1 MCPPLSTHRL
11 MEVRRRFGWLH
22 ASDRWNRTET
32 WYRTAPYGC
41 RCPCPRCFQ
50 RKEIGQENR
59 APLGTHAD
67 ARCRRSDRLHD
78 AMQTA
83 GLVASFAGWRES
95 RTRVESSERDR
106 ARTFVAEGRDMQCVI
121 LAGGLGTR
129 MRQLTGDRPKTLLP
143 VGGFPFAFYQ
153 LDWLAQHGVTDVVYS
168 IGFQGHLIQEYV
180 GDGSRWGLRVR
191 YVADGK
197 ELCGTAGALRRAFD
211 ADVLRDW
218 FFVLYG
224 DSFLPFDLRR
234 LADAFLAQARPAMMT
249 VYRNEGRFYSSNV
262 HFVHGVVRIYWKGS
276 SPN

>member
-1 MCPPLSTHRL
+1 
-11 MEVRRRFGWLH
+11 
-22 ASDRWNRTET
+22 
-32 WYRTAPYGC
+32 
-41 RCPCPRCFQ
+41 
-50 RKEIGQENR
+50 
-59 APLGTHAD
+59 
-67 ARCRRSDRLHD
+67 
-78 AMQTA
+78 
-83 GLVASFAGWRES
+83 
-95 RTRVESSERDR
+95 
-106 ARTFVAEGRDMQCVI
+106 MQCVI

-129 MRQLTGDRPKTLLP
+129 MKQLTGDLPKTLLP
-143 VGGFPFAFYQ
+143 VSGFPFAFYQ

-218 FFVLYG
+218 FFILYG

-249 VYRNEGRFYSSNV
+249 VYRNEGRFDSSNV
-262 HFVHGVVRIYWKGS
+262 HFAHGVVRIYWKACAGGTPLSGMDFIDYGVTALRPELVAAYIPTGRKIDLSDTYHDLGLRGLLAGLEVHERFYEIGS
-276 SPN
+276 PDGLRDFEAWTVLHPLQSWAKQ